1 MGQVQEVR
9 ALEFALPDHSS
20 HHFLPSAGPI
30 IEQGT
35 HFCDLSRY
43 FGGEVDISTV
53 SAHSLEW
60 DEDAGKLSKMNI
72 DESLITPENRISRCT
87 AATWKYESGAV
98 GSFTHLTALQGH
110 NYSCELEVYADGYQ
124 MKYVDLPP

>member
-1 MGQVQEVR
+1 MVGQVQEVR
-9 ALEFALPDHSS
+9 PIAFYISILPLTCALV
-20 HHFLPSAGPI
+20 PSAGPI

-43 FGGEVDISTV
+43 FGGEVNISTV

-60 DEDAGKLSKMNI
+60 DEPAGALSKMSI
-72 DESLITPENRISRCT
+72 DESKIPEENRISRVT

-98 GSFTHLTALQGH
+98 GSLTHLVALQGH

-124 MKYVDLPP
+124 LKCVLR